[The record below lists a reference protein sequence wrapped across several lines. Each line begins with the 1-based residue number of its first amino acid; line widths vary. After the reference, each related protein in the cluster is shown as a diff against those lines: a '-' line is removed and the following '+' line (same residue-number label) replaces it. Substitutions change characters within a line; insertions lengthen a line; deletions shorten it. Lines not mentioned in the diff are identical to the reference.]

1 MNGINWRGTL
11 AEVIGTFAFVTIG
24 AGAMV
29 AAEQAD
35 LGATGLIAV
44 ALAHGLGLAAMV
56 SAFGHI
62 SGGVFNPAVTV
73 GLLVGRKIGLA
84 DAIAYTVGQL
94 IGATLAGLFLLL
106 TYNVMG
112 GSVLDAANATNLGT
126 PRIGPEMGIWGAVL
140 LEGGMTLFLLLV
152 VYGTAVDGR
161 GPKLGGFAIGM
172 VVGACIL
179 LAGPLTGA
187 SLNPARSFGP
197 TLVSMFWDNWWV
209 YWVGP
214 IIGGAIGGLLY
225 SNLFLANGDD

>member
-1 MNGINWRGTL
+1 MNGIHWRGTL

-29 AAEQAD
+29 AAEQANV
-35 LGATGLIAV
+35 GATGLIAV
-44 ALAHGLGLAAMV
+44 ALAHGLGLVALV

-73 GLLVGRKIGLA
+73 GLLVGHKIGLA
-84 DAIAYTVGQL
+84 DAIAYIVGQL
-94 IGATLAGLFLLL
+94 LGATLAGLFLLL
-106 TYNVMG
+106 TYTIMG

-140 LEGGMTLFLLLV
+140 LEGGMTLFLMLV

-161 GPKLGGFAIGM
+161 GPKLSGIAIGL
-172 VVGACIL
+172 VVAACIL

-187 SLNPARSFGP
+187 SLNPARNFGP

-225 SNLFLANGDD
+225 SKLFLANGDD

>member
-1 MNGINWRGTL
+1 MGW
-11 AEVIGTFAFVTIG
+11 
-24 AGAMV
+24 
-29 AAEQAD
+29 
-35 LGATGLIAV
+35 GLP
-44 ALAHGLGLAAMV
+44 AMV

-73 GLLVGRKIGLA
+73 GLLVGHKIGLA
-84 DAIAYTVGQL
+84 RRNSLHCRAAYRRYPGR
-94 IGATLAGLFLLL
+94 LFLLL

-140 LEGGMTLFLLLV
+140 LEGGMTLFLMLV

-161 GPKLGGFAIGM
+161 GPKLSGIAIGLI
-172 VVGACIL
+172 VASCIL

-187 SLNPARSFGP
+187 SLNPARNFGP

-225 SNLFLANGDD
+225 SNLFLTNDDD

>member
-1 MNGINWRGTL
+1 MSGVNWRGTL
-11 AEVIGTFAFVTIG
+11 AEVVGTFGFVTIG

-29 AAEQAD
+29 TAEQAN
-35 LGATGLIAV
+35 LGAAGLIAV
-44 ALAHGLGLAAMV
+44 ALANGLGLAAMV

-73 GLLVGRKIGLA
+73 GLLVGRKIGLT
-84 DAIAYTVGQL
+84 DAIAYIVGQL
-94 IGATLAGLFLLL
+94 IGTTLAGLFLLL

-140 LEGGMTLFLLLV
+140 LEGGMTLFLMLV

-161 GPKLGGFAIGM
+161 GPKLSGIAIGLI
-172 VVGACIL
+172 VASCIL

-187 SLNPARSFGP
+187 SLNPARNFGP

-225 SNLFLANGDD
+225 GNLFLANGDD